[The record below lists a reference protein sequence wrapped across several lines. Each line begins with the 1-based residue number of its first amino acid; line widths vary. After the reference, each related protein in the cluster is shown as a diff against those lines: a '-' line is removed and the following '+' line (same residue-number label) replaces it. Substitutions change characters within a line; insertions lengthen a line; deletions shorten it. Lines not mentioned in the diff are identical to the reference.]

1 MERIGTQSLIIYY
14 THLCDR
20 DNRFIRTVRITLGV
34 LLYFSL
40 SVSTIFAQKKDL
52 NFETRQAMLN
62 ATKFMVEEVS
72 TNGGYVS
79 HYLPDFSRR
88 WAEQEAYNTQ
98 IMLTYGMTPN
108 MGEVFLDSYNA
119 TGDEYY
125 YQSAEKVAQ
134 ALIWGQHQTGG
145 WDYIIDFAGIPSLKM
160 WYNTIGKNSWGW
172 DEYNHYYGT
181 STFKNGT
188 TTSAAR
194 FLLRIYLEKLDPKF
208 KPALDKAIEHFIKS
222 QYPLGGWP
230 QRYPVSAELKDYS
243 SNYTFN
249 DDLTWENMEFLIQC
263 YITLGDERLLD
274 PIQRGMNFSLITQQG
289 NPQGGWAEIY
299 DMDIKPAHGRKY
311 EPAALMPGQ
320 TMRQIGLLM
329 RFYEYTGDRKF
340 LARIPD
346 AFQWLE
352 SARLPESMTNGGKYT
367 HPVFVEMGSNRPLFS
382 HRKGTGVNSGVY
394 YVDYKDDNPLLHYG
408 SKGNLDRSLKNLKE
422 EYNRINALSPE
433 QVVKNSPLKNPDS
446 QSKKL
451 PQDFFDYNQGTTVKI
466 PTESEVHAIINSL
479 DAQHRWLIKHEWIS
493 RPYAISPTGEE
504 TNTAPLSTEGGAQI
518 RDTSDQQYISTSEYI
533 KNMNLLVKYISNS
546 N

>member
-1 MERIGTQSLIIYY
+1 MRRIAIQSLIVYY
-14 THLCDR
+14 IHLPRR
-20 DNRFIRTVRITLGV
+20 DNSIIGTVKIILSV
-34 LLYFSL
+34 LFYFSF
-40 SVSTIFAQKKDL
+40 SISTLLAQKKSL
-52 NFETRQAMLN
+52 SFEARQAMLN
-62 ATKFMVEEVS
+62 ATKFMVEKVS

-88 WAEQEAYNTQ
+88 WAEMEAFDTQ
-98 IMLTYGMTPN
+98 IMLTYGITPK
-108 MGEVFLDSYNA
+108 MGDVFLDSYNA

-134 ALIWGQHQTGG
+134 ALIWGQHQSGG
-145 WDYIIDFAGIPSLKM
+145 WDYIIDFAGVPSLKK
-160 WYNTIGKNSWGW
+160 WYNTIGKNAWGW

-181 STFKNGT
+181 STFKNET

-194 FLLRIYLEKLDPKF
+194 FLLRIYLEKLDSKF
-208 KPALDKAIEHFIKS
+208 KPALDKTIQHFIKS

-230 QRYPVSAELKDYS
+230 QRYPVSMELKDYS

-311 EPAALMPGQ
+311 EPSALMPGQ
-320 TMRQIGLLM
+320 TIRQIGLLM

-352 SARLPESMTNGGKYT
+352 STRLTKDMNCDGKYT
-367 HPVFVEMGSNRPLFS
+367 HPVFVELGTNRPLFA
-382 HRKGTGVNSGVY
+382 HRKGTGVNSGAY
-394 YVDYKDDNPLLHYG
+394 YIDYKDDNPLLHYG
-408 SKGNLDRSLKNLKE
+408 SKGNFERSIKILKE
-422 EYNRINALSPE
+422 EYKRINELSPE
-433 QVVKNSPLKNPDS
+433 EVVKNSPLKGAGSRGN
-446 QSKKL
+446 KL
-451 PQDFFDYNQGTTVKI
+451 PQEFFDYDHGTTVKT
-466 PTESEVHAIINSL
+466 PNESEVRGIINSL

-493 RPYAISPTGEE
+493 RPYSISATGVE

-518 RDTSDQQYISTSEYI
+518 RDTSEQQYISTQEYM
-533 KNMNLLVKYISNS
+533 KNVNLLIKYITNP